1 MSHEKYSRYEFLKT
15 IGFKGSALMAI
26 LGSCTTK
33 SDSVLNSL
41 IVNNKGEVVAGLDS
55 LKAAPIPV
63 LPSVNPAGG
72 GNSGIT
78 SGSGVGASTNL
89 SGIVTTAE
97 LNTITNFIV
106 KVDLTGTSVASLENQ
121 GSYIIA
127 NGTVVIAS
135 LGSGQFVAAQN
146 LCTHQ
151 PRQRI
156 IFNQNEFYCTDHG
169 ARFTTSG
176 QGLNSL
182 GSRGLT
188 IYRTANDGKT
198 LVVFS

>member
-1 MSHEKYSRYEFLKT
+1 MSSEKYSRYEFLKT
-15 IGFKGSALMAI
+15 IGFKGSALMAV

-33 SDSVLNSL
+33 TDSVLNSL
-41 IVNNKGEVVAGLDS
+41 IVNKKGEIVAGLDS

-63 LPSVNPAGG
+63 LSSNNPAGG
-72 GNSGIT
+72 SSGIT
-78 SGSGVGASTNL
+78 SGSGSGATTNL
-89 SGIVTTAE
+89 SGIVTTTE
-97 LNTITNFIV
+97 LNTITDFIV
-106 KVDLTGTSVASLENQ
+106 KVDLTGTSASTLKNQ
-121 GSYIIA
+121 GGFMIA

-156 IFNQNEFYCTDHG
+156 IYNQNEFYCTDHG
-169 ARFTTSG
+169 ARFTING

>member
-1 MSHEKYSRYEFLKT
+1 MSSEKYSRYEFLKT
-15 IGFKGSALMAI
+15 IGFKGSALMAV

-33 SDSVLNSL
+33 TDSVLNSL
-41 IVNNKGEVVAGLDS
+41 IVNKKGEIVAGLDS

-63 LPSVNPAGG
+63 LSINNPAGG
-72 GNSGIT
+72 SSGIT
-78 SGSGVGASTNL
+78 SGSGSGATTNL
-89 SGIVTTAE
+89 SGIVTTTE
-97 LNTITNFIV
+97 LNTITDFIV
-106 KVDLTGTSVASLENQ
+106 KVDLTGTSASTLKNQ
-121 GSYIIA
+121 GGFIIA

-156 IFNQNEFYCTDHG
+156 IYNQNEFYCTDHG
-169 ARFTTSG
+169 ARFTING

>member
-1 MSHEKYSRYEFLKT
+1 MSSEKYSRYEFLKT

-41 IVNNKGEVVAGLDS
+41 IVNNKGEIVAGLDS

-63 LPSVNPAGG
+63 LPSYNPSG

-78 SGSGVGASTNL
+78 SGNGSGTTTNL
-89 SGIVTTAE
+89 SGTVTTTE
-97 LNTITNFIV
+97 LNTITDFIV
-106 KVDLTGTSVASLENQ
+106 KVDLTGTSASSLKNQ
-121 GSYIIA
+121 GSYLIA

>member
-1 MSHEKYSRYEFLKT
+1 MSNDKYSRYEFLKT

-41 IVNNKGEVVAGLDS
+41 IVNNKGEIVAGLDS

-63 LPSVNPAGG
+63 LPSYNPVGG
-72 GNSGIT
+72 SSGIT
-78 SGSGVGASTNL
+78 SGSGSGATTNL
-89 SGIVTTAE
+89 SGIVTTTE
-97 LNTITNFIV
+97 LNTITDFIV
-106 KVDLTGTSVASLENQ
+106 KVDLTGTSASTLKNQ
-121 GSYIIA
+121 GGFMIA

-169 ARFTTSG
+169 ARFTING
-176 QGLNSL
+176 QGMNSL

>member
-1 MSHEKYSRYEFLKT
+1 MSNDKYSRYEFLKT
-15 IGFKGSALMAI
+15 IGFKGSALMAV

-41 IVNNKGEVVAGLDS
+41 IVNNKGEIVAGLDS

-63 LPSVNPAGG
+63 LPSYNPAGG
-72 GNSGIT
+72 SSGIT
-78 SGSGVGASTNL
+78 SGSGSGATTNL
-89 SGIVTTAE
+89 SGIVTTTE

-106 KVDLTGTSVASLENQ
+106 KVDLTGTSASTLKNQ
-121 GSYIIA
+121 GGFMIA

-169 ARFTTSG
+169 ARFTING

-182 GSRGLT
+182 GSRGLN